1 MTTVLIVED
10 SPTEANIISSCLQR
24 AGFIPLVVTSSE
36 AARLQLQYQT
46 PDAIVLDVVLPGES
60 GFELC
65 RELRKVPATAS
76 VPIVICS
83 TKDGDIDKFWA
94 KKQGASAYVTKPIDQ
109 DELIRTMQSVLGAK
123 A

>member
-1 MTTVLIVED
+1 MATILIVED
-10 SPTEANIISSCLQR
+10 SPSEANIISSCLQR
-24 AGFIPLVVTSSE
+24 AGFIPVVVTSSE
-36 AARLQLQYQT
+36 AARLQLQHQT

-65 RELRKVPATAS
+65 RELRKAPATATI
-76 VPIVICS
+76 PIVICS

-109 DELIRTMQSVLGAK
+109 EELIQTVQSVVGAT